1 MRSGFAISVRSAALE
16 LEIPNCDL
24 KFSIRNSDDKSQ
36 EAQVIRGELESQL
49 TGLDDESKDVNELDQ

>member
-1 MRSGFAISVRSAALE
+1 MRLGFAISVGSAA
-16 LEIPNCDL
+16 
-24 KFSIRNSDDKSQ
+24 FSIRNSDDKSQ